1 MQQNANGRVYFL
13 YVYYCKNIF
22 LNKEVIKTARSANQ
36 LKATSQE
43 MDTLPVALRVWLT
56 LTSTHLRTLIRLSP
70 YEQYTFPVKG
80 EHTVQIMIPYISLR
94 QIKIMPGSLI
104 FSANILVFFLSLTH
118 CSPMS
123 HFYTPWKRRK
133 TYGFLMFS
141 GGIAMWHW
149 TKMG

>member
-13 YVYYCKNIF
+13 YVHYCKNIF
-22 LNKEVIKTARSANQ
+22 LNKEVIKTARESYFSRNGHFTSSPSCLININFDASANSDP
-36 LKATSQE
+36 TV
-43 MDTLPVALRVWLT
+43 TLWAV
-56 LTSTHLRTLIRLSP
+56 
-70 YEQYTFPVKG
+70 
-80 EHTVQIMIPYISLR
+80 YISCKR
-94 QIKIMPGSLI
+94 GTHCSNHDPVYFSPSNKKMPGSLI

-118 CSPMS
+118 FSPVS